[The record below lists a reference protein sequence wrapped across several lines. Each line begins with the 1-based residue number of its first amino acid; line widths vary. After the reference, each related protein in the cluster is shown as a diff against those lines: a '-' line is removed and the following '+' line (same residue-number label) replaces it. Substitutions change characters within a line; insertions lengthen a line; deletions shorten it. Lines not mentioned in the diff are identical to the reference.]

1 MNLVSFFRR
10 VFVTSFLAATCLF
23 AFAQEQMVSG
33 VVKDA
38 AGEPLIGV
46 NVATGDRGTVTDLNG
61 AYSLSVAA
69 DGQLVF
75 SYIGY
80 LSQTIAI
87 NGRSVINVT
96 MEEDVRELEAVVKI
110 GYGTVRKRD
119 LTGAVA
125 SIPGKEIAT
134 IPVANAAQA
143 LQGKLPGVNVVSQD
157 GRPDA
162 SISIRVRGGGSI
174 SQSNE
179 PLYVVDGFP
188 VSSISDIPAE
198 QIESIDVLKD
208 ASSTAIYG
216 ARGANGVI
224 IVTTKSAKEGKTS
237 ITYSGYAQSKVPTK
251 YFETLG
257 AYDYVAYNWAYA
269 DAIGAAYRD
278 AWEMLWAIGPY
289 AATYGNTPGI
299 DYYKN
304 VVAQNYQRQVYGES
318 FSHSH
323 NLNITGGNDK
333 TNFLVAF
340 NHIDD
345 DGLKVNSWY
354 KRTNA
359 SIKLDHKLY
368 KKLTLSL
375 DTRFTHTNS
384 VGNESTTNT
393 RGSVLSSSYFFRPI
407 VTQHVMGEL
416 DPMVNSSL
424 GMYDELLQDEFNPVA
439 RIKDYTPE
447 RNNRSLRA
455 NTALNWEI
463 VKGLVAR
470 TELGLNTYWNKNH
483 TWTGAIFNDY
493 YDANGNKTY
502 SGNASISRS
511 EGWNMRWANVLS
523 YEIRDLGEAHHV
535 GVTLGQE
542 IMDSNSE
549 SMSISGSRYPAS
561 YTPERAFA
569 MMDQYDPGNL
579 AYHSLSGSIGTPSR
593 LMSYFA
599 RANYGLLDRYLL
611 TVTFRA
617 DGSSRFAPTN
627 RWGYFPAGAIAWR
640 ASEENFI
647 KEQDWVDNLK
657 LRFSLGSVGNDGIS
671 ADLWKMNWTT
681 GGLANYSINEER
693 QVIYQP
699 GSDVMANPNLKWET
713 TITRDLGLDFG
724 FLDNRVFGSLDLY
737 YNTTKDLL
745 MLTPISDITGFSFTY
760 DNVGSTSNR
769 GIEVLL
775 GGDIIKTNDFNLTA
789 SLNVN
794 INRGRVE
801 ELAEGI
807 DGLYKTEWGSTMT
820 RPNTGDYILE
830 EGQPVGMVR
839 GYTYEGWYTTSDFD
853 YDPVTGIYT
862 LKDGVPDI
870 AAGVIGTVYGT
881 ENNKPGSQTAY
892 PGVIKYADISG
903 PDGVPDGVVDESDV
917 VIIGNMNP
925 KHTGGLNLNASYK
938 SFDLGLFFNWSY
950 GNQIYNANYLATI
963 YGSKNDG
970 LYRNRMDY
978 LAGAYKIYDIKN
990 GNLVKVTDPAALDAL
1005 NTDASLFLPY
1015 HENAVVSTLGIEDGS
1030 FLRLNTATLGYTMPK
1045 NMIRKIG
1052 LVNARLYASVY
1063 NLFTL
1068 TKYSGLDPE
1077 VNTNTSQ
1084 GGARYPTT
1092 GLDWGAYP
1100 RARSFTFGVNLEF

>member
-1 MNLVSFFRR
+1 
-10 VFVTSFLAATCLF
+10 
-23 AFAQEQMVSG
+23 EQMVRG

-46 NVATGDRGTVTDLNG
+46 NVAAGDRGTVTDIDG

-384 VGNESTTNT
+384 VGNESTTNA

-839 GYTYEGWYTTSDFD
+839 GYTYEGWYTTSDFN

>member
-1 MNLVSFFRR
+1 
-10 VFVTSFLAATCLF
+10 
-23 AFAQEQMVSG
+23 
-33 VVKDA
+33 
-38 AGEPLIGV
+38 
-46 NVATGDRGTVTDLNG
+46 
-61 AYSLSVAA
+61 
-69 DGQLVF
+69 
-75 SYIGY
+75 
-80 LSQTIAI
+80 
-87 NGRSVINVT
+87 

-384 VGNESTTNT
+384 VGNESTTNA

-839 GYTYEGWYTTSDFD
+839 GYTYEGWYTTSDFN

>member
-1 MNLVSFFRR
+1 
-10 VFVTSFLAATCLF
+10 
-23 AFAQEQMVSG
+23 
-33 VVKDA
+33 
-38 AGEPLIGV
+38 
-46 NVATGDRGTVTDLNG
+46 
-61 AYSLSVAA
+61 
-69 DGQLVF
+69 
-75 SYIGY
+75 
-80 LSQTIAI
+80 
-87 NGRSVINVT
+87 

-384 VGNESTTNT
+384 VGNESTTNA

-463 VKGLVAR
+463 IKGLVAR

-839 GYTYEGWYTTSDFD
+839 GYTYEGWYTTSDFN

-1005 NTDASLFLPY
+1005 NADASLFLPY

>member
-1 MNLVSFFRR
+1 
-10 VFVTSFLAATCLF
+10 LF
-23 AFAQEQMVSG
+23 AFAQEQMVRG

-46 NVATGDRGTVTDLNG
+46 NVAAGDRGTVTDIDG

-75 SYIGY
+75 SYIGD

-384 VGNESTTNT
+384 VGNESTTNA

-1005 NTDASLFLPY
+1005 NADASLFLPY

>member
-1 MNLVSFFRR
+1 
-10 VFVTSFLAATCLF
+10 
-23 AFAQEQMVSG
+23 MVSG

-46 NVATGDRGTVTDLNG
+46 NVATGDRGTVTDING

-384 VGNESTTNT
+384 VGNESTTNA

-839 GYTYEGWYTTSDFD
+839 GYTYEGWYTTSDFN

>member
-1 MNLVSFFRR
+1 M
-10 VFVTSFLAATCLF
+10 
-23 AFAQEQMVSG
+23 
-33 VVKDA
+33 
-38 AGEPLIGV
+38 
-46 NVATGDRGTVTDLNG
+46 
-61 AYSLSVAA
+61 
-69 DGQLVF
+69 
-75 SYIGY
+75 
-80 LSQTIAI
+80 
-87 NGRSVINVT
+87 
-96 MEEDVRELEAVVKI
+96 
-110 GYGTVRKRD
+110 
-119 LTGAVA
+119 A

-384 VGNESTTNT
+384 VGNESTTNA

-839 GYTYEGWYTTSDFD
+839 GYTYEGWYTTSDFN

>member
-1 MNLVSFFRR
+1 M
-10 VFVTSFLAATCLF
+10 A
-23 AFAQEQMVSG
+23 
-33 VVKDA
+33 
-38 AGEPLIGV
+38 
-46 NVATGDRGTVTDLNG
+46 
-61 AYSLSVAA
+61 
-69 DGQLVF
+69 
-75 SYIGY
+75 
-80 LSQTIAI
+80 
-87 NGRSVINVT
+87 
-96 MEEDVRELEAVVKI
+96 
-110 GYGTVRKRD
+110 
-119 LTGAVA
+119 
-125 SIPGKEIAT
+125 
-134 IPVANAAQA
+134 
-143 LQGKLPGVNVVSQD
+143 
-157 GRPDA
+157 
-162 SISIRVRGGGSI
+162 
-174 SQSNE
+174 
-179 PLYVVDGFP
+179 
-188 VSSISDIPAE
+188 
-198 QIESIDVLKD
+198 
-208 ASSTAIYG
+208 
-216 ARGANGVI
+216 
-224 IVTTKSAKEGKTS
+224 
-237 ITYSGYAQSKVPTK
+237 
-251 YFETLG
+251 
-257 AYDYVAYNWAYA
+257 
-269 DAIGAAYRD
+269 
-278 AWEMLWAIGPY
+278 
-289 AATYGNTPGI
+289 
-299 DYYKN
+299 
-304 VVAQNYQRQVYGES
+304 
-318 FSHSH
+318 
-323 NLNITGGNDK
+323 
-333 TNFLVAF
+333 
-340 NHIDD
+340 
-345 DGLKVNSWY
+345 
-354 KRTNA
+354 
-359 SIKLDHKLY
+359 
-368 KKLTLSL
+368 LSL

-384 VGNESTTNT
+384 VGNESMTNA

-839 GYTYEGWYTTSDFD
+839 GYTYEGWYTTSDFN

>member
-1 MNLVSFFRR
+1 
-10 VFVTSFLAATCLF
+10 
-23 AFAQEQMVSG
+23 
-33 VVKDA
+33 
-38 AGEPLIGV
+38 
-46 NVATGDRGTVTDLNG
+46 
-61 AYSLSVAA
+61 
-69 DGQLVF
+69 
-75 SYIGY
+75 
-80 LSQTIAI
+80 
-87 NGRSVINVT
+87 
-96 MEEDVRELEAVVKI
+96 
-110 GYGTVRKRD
+110 
-119 LTGAVA
+119 
-125 SIPGKEIAT
+125 
-134 IPVANAAQA
+134 
-143 LQGKLPGVNVVSQD
+143 
-157 GRPDA
+157 
-162 SISIRVRGGGSI
+162 
-174 SQSNE
+174 
-179 PLYVVDGFP
+179 
-188 VSSISDIPAE
+188 
-198 QIESIDVLKD
+198 
-208 ASSTAIYG
+208 
-216 ARGANGVI
+216 
-224 IVTTKSAKEGKTS
+224 
-237 ITYSGYAQSKVPTK
+237 
-251 YFETLG
+251 
-257 AYDYVAYNWAYA
+257 
-269 DAIGAAYRD
+269 
-278 AWEMLWAIGPY
+278 
-289 AATYGNTPGI
+289 
-299 DYYKN
+299 
-304 VVAQNYQRQVYGES
+304 
-318 FSHSH
+318 
-323 NLNITGGNDK
+323 
-333 TNFLVAF
+333 
-340 NHIDD
+340 
-345 DGLKVNSWY
+345 
-354 KRTNA
+354 
-359 SIKLDHKLY
+359 
-368 KKLTLSL
+368 
-375 DTRFTHTNS
+375 
-384 VGNESTTNT
+384 
-393 RGSVLSSSYFFRPI
+393 
-407 VTQHVMGEL
+407 
-416 DPMVNSSL
+416 
-424 GMYDELLQDEFNPVA
+424 
-439 RIKDYTPE
+439 
-447 RNNRSLRA
+447 
-455 NTALNWEI
+455 
-463 VKGLVAR
+463 
-470 TELGLNTYWNKNH
+470 
-483 TWTGAIFNDY
+483 
-493 YDANGNKTY
+493 
-502 SGNASISRS
+502 
-511 EGWNMRWANVLS
+511 
-523 YEIRDLGEAHHV
+523 
-535 GVTLGQE
+535 
-542 IMDSNSE
+542 
-549 SMSISGSRYPAS
+549 
-561 YTPERAFA
+561 
-569 MMDQYDPGNL
+569 
-579 AYHSLSGSIGTPSR
+579 
-593 LMSYFA
+593 MSYFA

-839 GYTYEGWYTTSDFD
+839 GYTYEGWYTTSDFN

-1005 NTDASLFLPY
+1005 NADASLFLPY